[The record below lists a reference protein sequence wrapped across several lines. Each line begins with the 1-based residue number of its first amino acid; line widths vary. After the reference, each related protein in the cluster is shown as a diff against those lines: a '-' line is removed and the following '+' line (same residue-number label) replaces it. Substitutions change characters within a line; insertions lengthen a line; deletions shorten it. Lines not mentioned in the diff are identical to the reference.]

1 VYLTWT
7 TLSFS
12 GWQTL
17 ELIEETI
24 LPKARPEGH
33 QSEVI
38 RLLAVTNSV
47 DFDISLY
54 DVKRSFRRNNAM
66 SSDWTAKHSEVLSD
80 SIENLWWSLGGSNS

>member
-7 TLSFS
+7 TLFFS
-12 GWQTL
+12 GWHTL

-24 LPKARPEGH
+24 LSKARPEGH

-54 DVKRSFRRNNAM
+54 DVNDVRSEDQRRVRL
-66 SSDWTAKHSEVLSD
+66 D
-80 SIENLWWSLGGSNS
+80 G

>member
-12 GWQTL
+12 GWHTL

-24 LPKARPEGH
+24 LSKARPEGH

-38 RLLAVTNSV
+38 RLRAATNSV

-54 DVKRSFRRNNAM
+54 DVKRTPKRRA
-66 SSDWTAKHSEVLSD
+66 LSRPIGRLNTQQCLAIQ
-80 SIENLWWSLGGSNS
+80 SCRFV

>member
-1 VYLTWT
+1 MKGTAFQLKSVRTSTWLVYLTWT

-12 GWQTL
+12 GWHTL

-24 LPKARPEGH
+24 LSKACPEGH

-38 RLLAVTNSV
+38 HLLVETNSV

-54 DVKRSFRRNNAM
+54 DVNNVQ
-66 SSDWTAKHSEVLSD
+66 SED
-80 SIENLWWSLGGSNS
+80 